1 MDLRAVS
8 KLLYQLKLATQETT
22 TKFERETGFSITRYE
37 LLLFLQEQG
46 ECTQT
51 VLQNELQ
58 IDSAAVTR
66 HLKLLEEKGY
76 VVRKRNSENNREV
89 FVKPTSKALTDLTMC
104 QNEHEQTQANL
115 LPLDD
120 QEGATL
126 LELLTKLVK

>member
-89 FVKPTSKALTDLTMC
+89 FVKPTSKALADLTTC

>member
-8 KLLYQLKLATQETT
+8 KLLYQLKLATQETM

-89 FVKPTSKALTDLTMC
+89 FVKPTSKALTDLTTC

-120 QEGATL
+120 QEGAAL